1 LIPVYNTHSTPE
13 TTGRQQVAAS
23 RPNGFKQGMVTDG
36 APAPRATL
44 LDTTTS
50 SYSTKRAIDAV
61 GAEATPEFKIR
72 STWNGKKM
80 SMGVGIGVFVLSP
93 AAHPGCVLLGRR
105 KGSDGSGTWALPG
118 GHLEFDETWEG
129 CALRETKE
137 ETALDLANVRY
148 ATVNNARDAGVGYH
162 YITVFMVGASRARA
176 MHLKYSYGAWWMH
189 GPGWVV
195 VFVASYFSLA
205 QTCL

>member
-1 LIPVYNTHSTPE
+1 
-13 TTGRQQVAAS
+13 
-23 RPNGFKQGMVTDG
+23 MMTDG

-50 SYSTKRAIDAV
+50 SRSTKRALDAV

-148 ATVNNARDAGVGYH
+148 ATVNNARDAAVGYH

-195 VFVASYFSLA
+195 VFVASYFSSTDVSMSCVQLTIMIA
-205 QTCL
+205 RC